1 MARARTATIPRFNL
15 QEARKP
21 LYSWRAVLSP
31 SEIRII
37 TYYIRV
43 SPALVSLSVLQ
54 LHTHT
59 HARTHTQTELC
70 AFRLAGLPTFTLYSG
85 TFLFFVSS
93 RYITRARE
101 RKKKEILRP
110 RKCWCLTR
118 DARIAN
124 LLSGELAQREM
135 ETWLARGNEFE
146 ISTFRDNFAFEN
158 LTIIPPT
165 KY

>member
-1 MARARTATIPRFNL
+1 MSLR
-15 QEARKP
+15 P
-21 LYSWRAVLSP
+21 L
-31 SEIRII
+31 
-37 TYYIRV
+37 
-43 SPALVSLSVLQ
+43 SLSLFFNYT
-54 LHTHT
+54 HTHT
-59 HARTHTQTELC
+59 RTHAHTDRIMRVSFGRTSDI
-70 AFRLAGLPTFTLYSG
+70 YSVLG
-85 TFLFFVSS
+85 HFSLLRFFE
-93 RYITRARE
+93 IHHEARE

>member
-1 MARARTATIPRFNL
+1 MSLR
-15 QEARKP
+15 P
-21 LYSWRAVLSP
+21 L
-31 SEIRII
+31 
-37 TYYIRV
+37 
-43 SPALVSLSVLQ
+43 SLSLFFNYT
-54 LHTHT
+54 HTHT
-59 HARTHTQTELC
+59 HARTHRQNYARFVWQDFRHLLC
-70 AFRLAGLPTFTLYSG
+70 
-85 TFLFFVSS
+85 
-93 RYITRARE
+93 TRALFSSSFLRDTSRE
-101 RKKKEILRP
+101 QEREKKKEILRP